1 MYVWNGAR
9 NNQRNLS
16 DSLYGRGETHSD
28 DSGLSAGQ
36 YHPLWDVYV
45 PGQSAGGGG
54 YGGGSRGP
62 DTPAVCLRAGRNMD
76 TDQACRIDKQEAL
89 PYQ

>member
-28 DSGLSAGQ
+28 DSGLSAGE
-36 YHPLWDVYV
+36 YLSLWDVYV
-45 PGQSAGGGG
+45 PVQSAGGGG
-54 YGGGSRGP
+54 YGGGDYAGGSPSGAGDGFMNIP
-62 DTPAVCLRAGRNMD
+62 DG
-76 TDQACRIDKQEAL
+76 IDGEL
-89 PYQ
+89 PF